1 MRPLLAA
8 TLLLLVPALAPAAF
22 VPGDNNRSMTVAGV
36 TRTYRVHVPPGWT
49 AAVPVPVVV
58 DIHGWSSNAAQQ
70 QTLSGLQAVSDRE
83 GFLVVWPQ
91 GINNAWNAGMCCGNP
106 DVDDVA
112 FIRLVVDAVLTE
124 ANADP
129 RRVYVTGLSN
139 GGAMSQKLACEAWD
153 VFAAAAPMA
162 FPLPYTDLGECAP
175 ARPVPIR
182 MVMGLTDA
190 LVQYE
195 NGPFGSA
202 PASFARWRDIHG
214 CTGSPAVQPLGGQAR
229 CETFAPAQ
237 CASGREVGLCSIVA
251 QAFPGQFYD
260 GHILY
265 LNSQLNLAEDA
276 WAFMQRHVLPQPF
289 PAEPVTLRG
298 TARLRLKG
306 HRATTAEIEWDLGL
320 AATWAAETEGGTRI
334 GGTAAA
340 RNARLRELQLDDAGR
355 AALTAEIAARIEA
368 LTGAAGTAVALA
380 PGATLRVRLD
390 RTGAPKKLVATL
402 LLVDGDGG
410 RVGRLK
416 VRLRR

>member
-1 MRPLLAA
+1 
-8 TLLLLVPALAPAAF
+8 
-22 VPGDNNRSMTVAGV
+22 
-36 TRTYRVHVPPGWT
+36 VPPGWT

-260 GHILY
+260 G
-265 LNSQLNLAEDA
+265 
-276 WAFMQRHVLPQPF
+276 
-289 PAEPVTLRG
+289 
-298 TARLRLKG
+298 
-306 HRATTAEIEWDLGL
+306 
-320 AATWAAETEGGTRI
+320 
-334 GGTAAA
+334 
-340 RNARLRELQLDDAGR
+340 
-355 AALTAEIAARIEA
+355 
-368 LTGAAGTAVALA
+368 
-380 PGATLRVRLD
+380 
-390 RTGAPKKLVATL
+390 
-402 LLVDGDGG
+402 
-410 RVGRLK
+410 
-416 VRLRR
+416 